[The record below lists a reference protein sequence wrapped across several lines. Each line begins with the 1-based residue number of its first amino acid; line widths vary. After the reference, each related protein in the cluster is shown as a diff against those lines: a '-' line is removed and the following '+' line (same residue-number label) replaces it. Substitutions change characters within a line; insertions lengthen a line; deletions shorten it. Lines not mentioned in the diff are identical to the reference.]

1 MSWVSVSAGEGS
13 ELGWCE
19 RDQDFLATVTTG
31 ADRQLISTTT
41 PDAGAHRDP
50 DHGELQ
56 ILPVLSAAEQTVLEW
71 TR

>member
-1 MSWVSVSAGEGS
+1 MSWVSVSAGKGG

-41 PDAGAHRDP
+41 LDAGAHRDP
-50 DHGELQ
+50 NHGGLPV
-56 ILPVLSAAEQTVLEW
+56 LPVLSAAGQTVLE
-71 TR
+71 